1 MSISAACS
9 LATASVSTFLVSAAG
24 VGEDF
29 PEEAG
34 VEDWPLGVLVVGFSV
49 FSIALAATTLAPSS
63 TVGASSL
70 LFGGAAGVVSVIERT
85 LALPTEPS
93 APIDKDLTTGGPEL
107 PVALAVDFEGG
118 TDGKFGDAFDSLPVG
133 RLAIMGVLPGVGFEE
148 LYVCWGMP
156 YC

>member
-9 LATASVSTFLVSAAG
+9 LATASVSTFLRSAAG
-24 VGEDF
+24 VGEDV

-34 VEDWPLGVLVVGFSV
+34 VEDWPLGVLVVDFSD
-49 FSIALAATTLAPSS
+49 FSIALVATTLAPSS
-63 TVGASSL
+63 TVGAST
-70 LFGGAAGVVSVIERT
+70 FCCGGAVGVVSVIERT

-107 PVALAVDFEGG
+107 PAVLVVGFEGG
-118 TDGKFGDAFDSLPVG
+118 PDGKFRGAVDSLPVG

-148 LYVCWGMP
+148 LYACWGMP